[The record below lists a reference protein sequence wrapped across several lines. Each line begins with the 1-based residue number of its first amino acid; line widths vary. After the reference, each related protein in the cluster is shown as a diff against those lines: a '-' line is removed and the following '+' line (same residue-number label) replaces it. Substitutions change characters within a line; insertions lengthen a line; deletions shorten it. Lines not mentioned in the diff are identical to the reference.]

1 MSDEMISRERA
12 STVRLVCQ
20 SAAAVFIAGAVLV
33 AVLGSPFGSPPAVS
47 DVAYEDVAARAQEM
61 TEASGEKGDQGEDEE
76 SFPVDVEAIEY
87 SLMLPSNAPKPKEDD
102 SAEPEGPE
110 VAETPTD
117 PGEADGR
124 TRFLGTVRVGGRYLA
139 LLSAGGAQRI
149 LGEGDRRT
157 LPLMPGDQQDP
168 PEVTVHEVTADA
180 VRLTENGVERR
191 VERAAR
197 VGIAVSQ
204 SAAPVSPSQG
214 NAAGRASDR
223 FAGDRSSARPG
234 SDGVDDKPINPDDYR
249 REDGTIDYEALRSAA
264 RERAR
269 ARRDRYNQNEEN
281 GDEN

>member
-20 SAAAVFIAGAVLV
+20 SAAAVFVAVAVLV

-47 DVAYEDVAARAQEM
+47 KVAYEDVAARAQEM
-61 TEASGEKGDQGEDEE
+61 TASSGETGEQGDEDE

-87 SLMLPSNAPKPKEDD
+87 SLMLPSNAPKPKKDET
-102 SAEPEGPE
+102 AEPEGPSTTE
-110 VAETPTD
+110 TVAD

-124 TRFLGTVRVGGRYLA
+124 TRFLGTVRIGGRYLA

-204 SAAPVSPSQG
+204 SSAPVAPNPG
-214 NAAGRASDR
+214 NAMSTLSE
-223 FAGDRSSARPG
+223 RSGSARPG
-234 SDGVDDKPINPDDYR
+234 PGGVDDKPINPDDFR
-249 REDGTIDYEALRSAA
+249 REDGTIDYEALRAAA

-281 GDEN
+281 GNEN